1 MFVLHLLCRQKLLRI
16 QLSLILAYFKALKI
30 HSRRRVDQVK
40 TKGMS
45 DKVRS
50 FYKSFRTKTKP
61 PQVLIGAIL
70 NFDYS
75 ITQLNND
82 KIQNLISLH
91 TELHLTA
98 K

>member
-1 MFVLHLLCRQKLLRI
+1 M
-16 QLSLILAYFKALKI
+16 A
-30 HSRRRVDQVK
+30 VDQVK

-45 DKVRS
+45 NKVRS
-50 FYKSFRTKTKP
+50 FYESFRTKKKP

-82 KIQNLISLH
+82 KIQNSISLH

>member
-1 MFVLHLLCRQKLLRI
+1 MDYIRAWLWIKLKPKECLTK
-16 QLSLILAYFKALKI
+16 LDPFTSHSELK
-30 HSRRRVDQVK
+30 K
-40 TKGMS
+40 
-45 DKVRS
+45 
-50 FYKSFRTKTKP
+50 KP

-82 KIQNLISLH
+82 KIQNSISLH